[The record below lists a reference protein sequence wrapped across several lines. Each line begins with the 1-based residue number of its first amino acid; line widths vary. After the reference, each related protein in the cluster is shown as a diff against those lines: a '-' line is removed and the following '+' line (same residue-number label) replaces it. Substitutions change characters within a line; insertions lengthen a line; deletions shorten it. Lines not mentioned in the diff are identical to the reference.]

1 MYVVTLINDNI
12 TTEIQGKSEKL
23 RTGSIVEGIN
33 AIDSFSI
40 SMLPNNK
47 GFHRIKDFKTLVHV
61 YNTNRNRYEYYGR
74 VLHSTVDMNSKG
86 LITKEVICE
95 SYLGFL
101 CDSQQSYVEEQN
113 WTVNGLLEHIV
124 SVHNSQ
130 VEDYKKFEI
139 GEVTVTDPNDNL
151 YIGIQRN
158 NSWDTIKEKLINT
171 LGGEI
176 SFRVVDGV
184 NYLDY
189 LEEAGEM
196 KTTEIRLSHNMKAIR
211 KEKDPS
217 AYITRLIP
225 YGCKLSVEKTTVDEN
240 GNEFVE
246 IVETEERL
254 DITSVNDGLNYIDD
268 EQAIEEYGIHV
279 GTVIFDDVTDAGNLL
294 LKSRNYLAEN
304 NKVQIKY
311 SITSLNLSL
320 LGLDIDDFHVRNRH
334 PIKNSL
340 LGIDDTARIVKKII
354 DVCDETKST
363 IEVGDNFKTLSDL
376 QLEQS
381 GKIESVENTI
391 GKIENDYVTNEKLY
405 NETRTLNSLI
415 QQTVDNILLK
425 VEEKYVTETE
435 NESSMNLLRAE
446 LNLFSD
452 QIKGTISEVSAQIES
467 VNGDLQEKYNTI
479 TKYFTVDINGL
490 IIGQI
495 DNPFRVIIDND
506 RYSMTV
512 NGVEVLWLNPDGK
525 SSIPELEVI
534 KSFQLMGYMFEKDNY
549 DNVNCKYV
557 GGDA

>member
-1 MYVVTLINDNI
+1 MYVVNLINDNI
-12 TTEIQGKSEKL
+12 ITEIQGEAEKL

-33 AIDSFSI
+33 AIDSFSM

-47 GFHRIKDFKTLVHV
+47 GFQRIKDFKTLVHV

-74 VLHSTVDMNSKG
+74 VLHSTFEMTQKG
-86 LITKEVICE
+86 LITKGIICE

-101 CDSQQSYVEEQN
+101 CDSQQNYVEEQN
-113 WTVNGLLEHIV
+113 WTVRGLLDHIV

-151 YIGIQRN
+151 YIGIQRKN
-158 NSWDTIKEKLINT
+158 TWDTMIEKLVNT

-189 LEEAGEM
+189 LEEAGE
-196 KTTEIRLSHNMKAIR
+196 KKSTEIRLSHNMKAIR

-225 YGCKLSVEKTTVDEN
+225 YGYKLSVEKTTVDEN
-240 GNEFVE
+240 GNKFTES
-246 IVETEERL
+246 VETEERL
-254 DITSVNDGLNYIDD
+254 DITSVNDGINYIDD
-268 EQAIEEYGIHV
+268 EQAIAEYGIHV
-279 GTVIFDDVTDAGNLL
+279 GIVIFDDVTDAGNLL
-294 LKSRNYLAEN
+294 LKARKYLAEN
-304 NKVQIKY
+304 NKVQVKY
-311 SITSLNLSL
+311 SITALNLSL
-320 LGLDIDDFHVRNRH
+320 LGLDIDDFHVRNWH
-334 PIKNSL
+334 PIKNAL
-340 LGIDDTARIVKKII
+340 MGIDDTARIVKKII

-381 GKIESVENTI
+381 GKIESVENTV
-391 GKIENDYVTNEKLY
+391 GKIENNYVTNEKLH
-405 NETRTLNSLI
+405 NETRSLNSLI
-415 QQTVDNILLK
+415 QQTMDNILLK
-425 VEEKYVTETE
+425 VEENYVSETE
-435 NESSMNLLRAE
+435 NETYMESLRTELSLL
-446 LNLFSD
+446 SD
-452 QIKGTISEVSAQIES
+452 RIQLTISEVSAQIEN
-467 VNGDLQEKYNTI
+467 VNADLKEKYNTI
-479 TKYFTVDINGL
+479 TKYFTFDINGL

-512 NGVEVLWLNPDGK
+512 NGVEVLWLNPDGR
-525 SSIPELEVI
+525 SNIPELTVT
-534 KSFQLMGYMFEKDNY
+534 KAFDLFGYLIDQ
-549 DNVNCKYV
+549 DADGNVNCGYV
-557 GGDA
+557 GG